1 LDRFE
6 QDYRRKLAEVE
17 SLNLPRR
24 GEGIVILQNELKQQ
38 KKLVKSLQ
46 KKSLWSQNLAEIIEK
61 LVDVV
66 SYIRQTIVEVFGNNG
81 LRDNE
86 GEQGRERLGEAGLS
100 LHYANLIQ
108 QIDNIA
114 SRPSSLPSN
123 VRDTLYN
130 ALPATVKTALRP
142 RLQTLD
148 QEEELSVPEIKA
160 EMEKSL
166 QWLVP
171 FAENTT
177 K

>member
-108 QIDNIA
+108 QIDNIVSLRFQILTSLILIYILWLKLILEI
-114 SRPSSLPSN
+114 SR
-123 VRDTLYN
+123 
-130 ALPATVKTALRP
+130 
-142 RLQTLD
+142 RLDHRHFL
-148 QEEELSVPEIKA
+148 L
-160 EMEKSL
+160 M
-166 QWLVP
+166 
-171 FAENTT
+171 
-177 K
+177 

>member
-1 LDRFE
+1 LHWLYQELYHELQALDRFE

-81 LRDNE
+81 NV
-86 GEQGRERLGEAGLS
+86 S
-100 LHYANLIQ
+100 LYRWSSYNDSTSGKPNFNYHFLNQ
-108 QIDNIA
+108 Q
-114 SRPSSLPSN
+114 
-123 VRDTLYN
+123 
-130 ALPATVKTALRP
+130 
-142 RLQTLD
+142 
-148 QEEELSVPEIKA
+148 
-160 EMEKSL
+160 
-166 QWLVP
+166 
-171 FAENTT
+171 
-177 K
+177 

>member
-1 LDRFE
+1 LISLSSFKNTRFHF
-6 QDYRRKLAEVE
+6 LFLHV
-17 SLNLPRR
+17 

-148 QEEELSVPEIKA
+148 QEEEVCPKKISVSQVYRQA
-160 EMEKSL
+160 LFGS
-166 QWLVP
+166 VSC
-171 FAENTT
+171 FVT
-177 K
+177 